1 MSNIGGASCRV
12 LKWGPMPYRILIA
25 DDHSLVRKVLKT
37 MLENHPGW
45 QICAMATNGLEAVQK
60 AAELQP
66 DLIILD
72 FSMPLMDGLEAARR
86 ILSASPSVPI
96 LIFTNYYFPSLVEE
110 AEAAGVRQVIDK
122 GLAGHELVLAVEN
135 ILNGKGRPAA
145 ASA

>member
-1 MSNIGGASCRV
+1 
-12 LKWGPMPYRILIA
+12 MPYRILIA

-37 MLENHPGW
+37 TLENNSGW
-45 QICAMATNGLEAVQK
+45 QVCAQATNGLEAVQK

-72 FSMPLMDGLEAARR
+72 FAMPLMDGLEAARR
-86 ILSASPSVPI
+86 ILSASPGVPV
-96 LIFTNYYFPSLVEE
+96 LIFTNYYCPTLVEE

-122 GLAGHELVLAVEN
+122 GLAGHELVLAVETM
-135 ILNGKGRPAA
+135 LNGNGRTAA

>member
-1 MSNIGGASCRV
+1 
-12 LKWGPMPYRILIA
+12 MPYRILIA

>member
-1 MSNIGGASCRV
+1 
-12 LKWGPMPYRILIA
+12 MPYRILIA

-37 MLENHPGW
+37 TLENHPGW
-45 QICAMATNGLEAVQK
+45 QVCAQATNGLEAVQK

-72 FSMPLMDGLEAARR
+72 FAMPLMDGLEAARR
-86 ILSASPSVPI
+86 ILSASPGVPV
-96 LIFTNYYFPSLVEE
+96 LIFTNYYCPTLVEE

-122 GLAGHELVLAVEN
+122 GLAGHELVLAVETM
-135 ILNGKGRPAA
+135 LNGKGRTAA